1 MSTHDPRP
9 VIGVTGQHKDIQTV
23 PGTDRAVAVA
33 VTYTEMVWEAGG
45 LPVVLVPGDPTT
57 IPVLA
62 DRLDGLVL
70 SGGPDVDPRLY
81 GGDPDHPSIE
91 GADPYRDEYEIALI
105 LEARRRRMPVL
116 AICRGAQVLNVAL
129 GGTLIED
136 VPTMVSDELG
146 HDRGGPESRLAV
158 HRLQV
163 DPESAT
169 ARALGCSSLF
179 VNSIHHQS
187 VRDLAAGLRAVGR
200 TDDGVIEAY
209 EPEHGDDW
217 PMIAV
222 QWHPE
227 YLGPA
232 DPPSL
237 ALFADLVASASR

>member
-1 MSTHDPRP
+1 MCAQSPRP

-33 VTYTEMVWEAGG
+33 TTYTEMVWEAGG
-45 LPVVLVPGDPTT
+45 LPVVLVPGDPTA
-57 IPVLA
+57 IPHLL
-62 DRLDGLVL
+62 DRLEGLVL
-70 SGGPDVDPRLY
+70 TGGPDVDPTLY
-81 GGDPDHPSIE
+81 GGEAHHPAIE
-91 GADPYRDEYEIALI
+91 YADRYRDEYEIALI

-116 AICRGAQVLNVAL
+116 AICRGAQILNVAL

-136 VPTMVSDELG
+136 VTTMVPEELG

-158 HRLQV
+158 HRLEI

-169 ARALGCSSLF
+169 ARALGCSTLL
-179 VNSIHHQS
+179 VNSIHHQA
-187 VRDLAAGLRAVGR
+187 VRDLAPGLRAVGR
-200 TDDGVIEAY
+200 TVDGVIEAY
-209 EPEHGDDW
+209 EPGPGDDW
-217 PMIAV
+217 PLVAV

-237 ALFADLVASASR
+237 ALFDDLVASASR